1 MKTIKKILSNQVGAI
16 GVVTNESSLSL
27 SVEVT
32 EGTYVAPSA
41 STDYIE
47 LLSEGTEMN
56 KNREALSRDVLSGTV
71 EQEESRV
78 GVAEVS
84 GALPVEY
91 RASVTPGASPQSADK
106 QLRSLLGGKRSA
118 SSDTTTT
125 GNTATV
131 LEFGAL
137 PPFLKGD
144 CVLVKEAGA
153 FEVRPIASVGATTI
167 TLAIALENGAPSD
180 GVEVEAVTTYY
191 HDTANSVTLSAE
203 HNIGGEV
210 AQLCSGLRV
219 SSMSLENVTVG
230 QIPSMNFAV
239 EGIQLDRADQAPS
252 FTPDFSADALPP
264 VALEACLW
272 VGGVRQPYTELSLN
286 IENSVSFINSA
297 CDPDGKIG
305 SRIISQEVSL
315 TCNPYMDDSDLT
327 EWDAFNLNSD
337 SSAFWYAFNP
347 SSTAGE
353 FSEIV
358 AFYLPQTKITE
369 IPVGDQDG
377 ISTNNISMK
386 SFRRDGNDT
395 VFMSYI

>member
-1 MKTIKKILSNQVGAI
+1 MAI

-47 LLSEGTEMN
+47 LLSSGTEMN
-56 KNREALSRDVLSGTV
+56 KNREELSRDVLSGTV

-84 GALPVEY
+84 GSLPVEY
-91 RASVTPGASPQSADK
+91 RASVTAGEAPQSADK
-106 QLRSLLGGKRSA
+106 QLRSLLGGKRQA
-118 SSDTTTT
+118 VSDITTT
-125 GNTATV
+125 GNTSTV
-131 LEFGAL
+131 LEFGAAHG
-137 PPFLKGD
+137 FLKGD

-153 FEVRPIASVGATTI
+153 FEVRPISEVGATTI
-167 TLAIALENGAPSD
+167 TFPFALENGAPSD

-203 HNIGGEV
+203 HNIGGEI
-210 AQLCSGLRV
+210 AQLVSGLRV
-219 SSMSLENVTVG
+219 SSMSLENVSVG
-230 QIPSMNFAV
+230 QIPSMNFSV
-239 EGIQLDRADQAPS
+239 EGIQLDRVDQAPS
-252 FTPDFSADALPP
+252 FSPDFSADALPP

-272 VGGVRQPYTELSLN
+272 VGGAKQAYTELSLN
-286 IENSVSFINSA
+286 IENTISFINSA

-305 SRIISQEVSL
+305 SRITEQSVSL
-315 TCNPYMDDSDLT
+315 TCNPYMDDTDLT
-327 EWDAFNLNSD
+327 EWDAFNLNAD

-353 FSEIV
+353 FSEVV

-369 IPVGDQDG
+369 LPVGDQDG
-377 ISTNNISMK
+377 ISTNNLSMK
-386 SFRRDGNDT
+386 SFRKDGNDT
-395 VFMSYI
+395 IFMSYV